1 MAWLFPLAV
10 ERVDTLQ
17 VRGEV
22 PQALVTPEKATRV
35 GVGIIKR
42 APYLSKAN

>member
-35 GVGIIKR
+35 GEVVNK
-42 APYLSKAN
+42 K